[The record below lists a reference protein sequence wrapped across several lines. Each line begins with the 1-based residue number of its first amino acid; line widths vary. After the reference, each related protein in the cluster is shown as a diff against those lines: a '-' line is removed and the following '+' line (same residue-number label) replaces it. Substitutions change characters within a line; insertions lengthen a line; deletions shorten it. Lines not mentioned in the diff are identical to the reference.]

1 MLTLLLRF
9 KSYLFI
15 IGIIASILGYAWV
28 EHTRF
33 LNVKLEY
40 ANFIEQSLALQL
52 QKEKEHAI
60 QLNVAMGMRDDAFKR
75 LRDSQDRARAL
86 QRSLAT
92 ANSGKVCY
100 DADGLNTAYR
110 ELVSEIRAIA
120 GEGEGKAID
129 LKAAIESWP
138 R

>member
-1 MLTLLLRF
+1 MIPLLLRF

-15 IGIIASILGYAWV
+15 IGIIAAILGYAWY

-40 ANFIEQSLALQL
+40 ANFIEQSLSLQL

-60 QLNVAMGMRDDAFKR
+60 QVNVAMGMRDDAYR
-75 LRDSQDRARAL
+75 QLRDSQDRASAL
-86 QRSLAT
+86 QRSLAS
-92 ANSGKVCY
+92 ASSGKVCY
-100 DADGLNTAYR
+100 DANGLNTAYR

-120 GEGEGKAID
+120 GEGQASMIDNKAWLD
-129 LKAAIESWP
+129 SWP

>member
-1 MLTLLLRF
+1 MISILLRF

-15 IGIIASILGYAWV
+15 IGIVGAILGYAFY

-33 LNVKLEY
+33 LNLKIEY
-40 ANFIEQSLALQL
+40 QDFIENALALQL

-60 QLNVAMGMRDDAFKR
+60 QVNTALGMRDDAFAKLR
-75 LRDSQDRARAL
+75 LSQDRARSL
-86 QRSLAT
+86 QRSLA
-92 ANSGKVCY
+92 AASSGKICY

>member
-15 IGIIASILGYAWV
+15 IGIVGVILGYAWF

-40 ANFIEQSLALQL
+40 ANFIEQTLALQL

-60 QLNVAMGMRDDAFKR
+60 QVNVALGMRDDAYKL
-75 LRDSQDRARAL
+75 LRDSENRARNL
-86 QRSLAT
+86 QRSLA
-92 ANSGKVCY
+92 AASSGKVCY

-129 LKAAIESWP
+129 LKAAIDSWP

>member
-15 IGIIASILGYAWV
+15 IGIVGAILGYAWY

-33 LNVKLEY
+33 LNIKLEFS
-40 ANFIEQSLALQL
+40 NFVEQSLALQI
-52 QKEKEHAI
+52 EKEREHAT
-60 QLNVAMGMRDDAFKR
+60 QLNVAMGMRDDAFAKLR
-75 LRDSQDRARAL
+75 LSQDRARAL
-86 QRSLAT
+86 QRSLA
-92 ANSGKVCY
+92 AASSGKVCY